1 MRKIKGRFLTICAL
15 CLATV
20 TCMVAGVFAALD
32 KETRT
37 TVAKAESVEVM
48 NDNWTATPT
57 YGNVYRYVSA
67 QNNEISFEKGASIRY
82 ITDNNADS
90 GIRFTAN
97 VDTEI
102 ANVATEVGMLIVPET
117 YISDYNASDYTD
129 YFTYFETVKRKT
141 KNSISATFDKEQ
153 IASGTIKGCIVG
165 IKDANWNRSYQA
177 VTYYIANGEY
187 YYSSPSDAR
196 TIAYV
201 ADKAVT
207 DTEKDYS
214 ENLRNSLAAIVKKSI
229 DAKYSSTA
237 DVSGGI
243 NQTVDLNALFNY
255 GLSGTT
261 TWSIVSGASVTLD
274 GATANIQ
281 EDGET
286 VLRFSA
292 YDGRLTKDVTLNVD
306 CTSQPI
312 TVKYIATADDFMAIS
327 KDLTGNYEL
336 TCDIDMS
343 EKEWTVLGEFSGH
356 LNGNGYTVKNINY
369 TKQASGFG
377 IFQKVLSQGI
387 VERLGVTGY
396 VADAGDWAGVICVEN
411 YGTIRNCWTNV
422 VLKSESAC
430 GYAGLIA
437 LKNMGNGVIE
447 NCYTIGANLGM
458 GTEYSL
464 SKGVLLL
471 EKEQTAHENNV
482 FVLADNNEFTLAI
495 GNTASSSSMLKTLAE
510 MEQASLY
517 SAWDTSIWNI
527 QDGQLPALKTD
538 SGARLTQSEV
548 YIVNTKN
555 SYSVSELS
563 GATIQVKVA
572 AIDCDFGDLSYAIK
586 EQGSNVTVS
595 GAGVVT
601 LPETIT
607 SDLLFTV
614 VVSLNEN
621 VSAEMTFTVSVPKNV
636 VKISTAEQLLAIDGD
651 LNGNYELIADID
663 LTGKTWTPLAAA
675 KLNPGVVGDYTTK
688 GFSGTFNGNGH
699 TIKNFSFTPQ
709 WNGFALFNKIN
720 ASAVVENVCIEATIN
735 DAGSWIGGITGDNY
749 GIIRNCLVKV
759 TLKGSNNDSYA
770 GGICCN
776 NKTGGVIE
784 NCVVLG
790 SIETT
795 PSAYADVS
803 NGAFAVENQGMITQ
817 CFALNTVTTYAVGK
831 ASGLGNLSSQTDGL
845 KTEDEMKSV
854 ATYAEYDTDIWNIV
868 AGEYP
873 SLKSVDEN

>member
-1 MRKIKGRFLTICAL
+1 
-15 CLATV
+15 
-20 TCMVAGVFAALD
+20 
-32 KETRT
+32 
-37 TVAKAESVEVM
+37 
-48 NDNWTATPT
+48 
-57 YGNVYRYVSA
+57 
-67 QNNEISFEKGASIRY
+67 
-82 ITDNNADS
+82 
-90 GIRFTAN
+90 
-97 VDTEI
+97 
-102 ANVATEVGMLIVPET
+102 
-117 YISDYNASDYTD
+117 
-129 YFTYFETVKRKT
+129 
-141 KNSISATFDKEQ
+141 
-153 IASGTIKGCIVG
+153 
-165 IKDANWNRSYQA
+165 
-177 VTYYIANGEY
+177 
-187 YYSSPSDAR
+187 
-196 TIAYV
+196 
-201 ADKAVT
+201 
-207 DTEKDYS
+207 
-214 ENLRNSLAAIVKKSI
+214 
-229 DAKYSSTA
+229 
-237 DVSGGI
+237 
-243 NQTVDLNALFNY
+243 
-255 GLSGTT
+255 
-261 TWSIVSGASVTLD
+261 
-274 GATANIQ
+274 
-281 EDGET
+281 
-286 VLRFSA
+286 
-292 YDGRLTKDVTLNVD
+292 
-306 CTSQPI
+306 
-312 TVKYIATADDFMAIS
+312 MAIS

-336 TCDIDMS
+336 ICDIDMS

-495 GNTASSSSMLKTLAE
+495 GNTASSSSMMKTLAE

-563 GATIQVKVA
+563 GAAIQVKVA
-572 AIDCDFGDLSYAIK
+572 AIDCDFGDLNYAIK

-595 GAGVVT
+595 DAGVVT

-614 VVSLNEN
+614 VVRLNEN

-675 KLNPGVVGDYTTK
+675 KLNPDVAGDYTTK

-854 ATYAEYDTDIWNIV
+854 ATYAKYDTDIWNIV

-873 SLKSVDEN
+873 SLKRLKFVPEKPSST

>member
-1 MRKIKGRFLTICAL
+1 MKRCKWLIAVLALVLSFGLAACGQNATQSTKATEFVTAVEAIEEVTLTDRQAISSAYKLYDDLTDADKQKSEVVSAKTNLDSKKAQYDALVANEAATNFLTVCGEL
-15 CLATV
+15 
-20 TCMVAGVFAALD
+20 
-32 KETRT
+32 
-37 TVAKAESVEVM
+37 
-48 NDNWTATPT
+48 P
-57 YGNVYRYVSA
+57 
-67 QNNEISFEKGASIRY
+67 
-82 ITDNNADS
+82 NADS
-90 GIRFTAN
+90 VTRENRAIIEMAEALYESLGTAAKQ
-97 VDTEI
+97 VDG
-102 ANVATEVGMLIVPET
+102 VAAAYAKLT
-117 YISDYNASDYTD
+117 A
-129 YFTYFETVKRKT
+129 
-141 KNSISATFDKEQ
+141 
-153 IASGTIKGCIVG
+153 
-165 IKDANWNRSYQA
+165 
-177 VTYYIANGEY
+177 
-187 YYSSPSDAR
+187 AR
-196 TIAYV
+196 TA
-201 ADKAVT
+201 
-207 DTEKDYS
+207 
-214 ENLRNSLAAIVKKSI
+214 L
-229 DAKYSSTA
+229 DAL
-237 DVSGGI
+237 I
-243 NQTVDLNALFNY
+243 N
-255 GLSGTT
+255 
-261 TWSIVSGASVTLD
+261 
-274 GATANIQ
+274 
-281 EDGET
+281 
-286 VLRFSA
+286 
-292 YDGRLTKDVTLNVD
+292 
-306 CTSQPI
+306 

-343 EKEWTVLGEFSGH
+343 GKEWTVLGEFSGH

-369 TKQASGFG
+369 LKQASGFG

-396 VADAGDWAGVICVEN
+396 VADAGEWAGVICVEN

-422 VLKSESAC
+422 VLKSEWEG

-458 GTEYSL
+458 GTKSSL
-464 SKGVLLL
+464 PKGVLLL
-471 EKEQTAHENNV
+471 EKEQTAQENNV

-495 GNTASSSSMLKTLAE
+495 GNTPSSSSMLKTLAE

-517 SAWDTSIWNI
+517 SAWDPSIWNI
-527 QDGQLPALKTD
+527 QDGQPPALKTTG
-538 SGARLTQSEV
+538 SGARLTQPKV

-563 GATIQVKVA
+563 GTTIQVKVA
-572 AIDCDFGDLSYAIK
+572 AIDCDFGELNYAIK
-586 EQGSNVTVS
+586 EQGSKVTVS
-595 GAGVVT
+595 ETGVVT

-607 SDLLFTV
+607 SDLSFTV
-614 VVSLNEN
+614 VVSLDEN
-621 VSAEMTFTVSVPKNV
+621 VSAEMTFTVSVPKKV
-636 VKISTAEQLLAIDGD
+636 VKISTAAELLAIDED

-663 LTGKTWTPLAAA
+663 LTGITWTPLAAA
-675 KLNPGVVGDYTTK
+675 KLNPDVAGDYTTK

-749 GIIRNCLVKV
+749 GTIRNCLVKV
-759 TLKGSNNDSYA
+759 TLKGSNIDSYA

-803 NGAFAVENQGMITQ
+803 NGAFAVENQGTIIQ
-817 CFALNTVTTYAVGK
+817 CFALNTVTEYAVGK

-854 ATYAEYDTDIWNIV
+854 ATYAEYDTDIWNIED
-868 AGEYP
+868 GQYP
-873 SLKSVDEN
+873 ALRKTA

>member
-1 MRKIKGRFLTICAL
+1 MRKIKSRFLTICAL

-20 TCMVAGVFAALD
+20 ACMVAGVFAALD
-32 KETRT
+32 KENRT

-57 YGNVYRYVSA
+57 YENVYRYVSA
-67 QNNEISFEKGASIRY
+67 QNYGISFEKGASIRY

-97 VDTEI
+97 VDAEL

-117 YISDYNASDYTD
+117 YISAYNASGYTD
-129 YFTYFETVKRKT
+129 YFNFFEKVKGKT

-237 DVSGGI
+237 DVRGGI

-292 YDGRLTKDVTLNVD
+292 YDGRLTKDVTLNVV
-306 CTSQPI
+306 

-336 TCDIDMS
+336 SCDIDMS

-369 TKQASGFG
+369 TKQDSGFG
-377 IFQKVLSQGI
+377 IFKKVLSQGI

-396 VADAGDWAGVICVEN
+396 VAEAGDWAGVICVEN

-482 FVLADNNEFTLAI
+482 FALADNNEFTLAI

-527 QDGQLPALKTD
+527 QNGQLPALKTD
-538 SGARLTQSEV
+538 GGARLTQSEV

-563 GATIQVKVA
+563 GAAIQVKVA

-595 GAGVVT
+595 RAGVVT

-636 VKISTAEQLLAIDGD
+636 VKISTAEQLLAIDED

-675 KLNPGVVGDYTTK
+675 KLHPDVVGDYTTK

-759 TLKGSNNDSYA
+759 TLQGSKNDSYA

-795 PSAYADVS
+795 PSAYAGVS
-803 NGAFAVENQGMITQ
+803 NGAFAVENQGRITQ

-845 KTEDEMKSV
+845 KTEGEMKSV
-854 ATYAEYDTDIWNIV
+854 ATYAEYDTNIWNIV

>member
-1 MRKIKGRFLTICAL
+1 MKRCKWLIAVLALVLSFGLAACGQNATQSTKATEFVTAVEAIEEVTLTDRQAISSAYKLYDDLTDADKQKSEVVSAKTNLDSKKAQYDALVANEAATNFLTVCGEL
-15 CLATV
+15 
-20 TCMVAGVFAALD
+20 
-32 KETRT
+32 
-37 TVAKAESVEVM
+37 
-48 NDNWTATPT
+48 P
-57 YGNVYRYVSA
+57 
-67 QNNEISFEKGASIRY
+67 
-82 ITDNNADS
+82 NADS
-90 GIRFTAN
+90 VTRENRAIIEMAEALYESLGTAAKQ
-97 VDTEI
+97 VDG
-102 ANVATEVGMLIVPET
+102 VAAAYAKLT
-117 YISDYNASDYTD
+117 A
-129 YFTYFETVKRKT
+129 
-141 KNSISATFDKEQ
+141 
-153 IASGTIKGCIVG
+153 
-165 IKDANWNRSYQA
+165 
-177 VTYYIANGEY
+177 
-187 YYSSPSDAR
+187 AR
-196 TIAYV
+196 TA
-201 ADKAVT
+201 
-207 DTEKDYS
+207 
-214 ENLRNSLAAIVKKSI
+214 L
-229 DAKYSSTA
+229 DAL
-237 DVSGGI
+237 I
-243 NQTVDLNALFNY
+243 N
-255 GLSGTT
+255 
-261 TWSIVSGASVTLD
+261 
-274 GATANIQ
+274 
-281 EDGET
+281 
-286 VLRFSA
+286 
-292 YDGRLTKDVTLNVD
+292 
-306 CTSQPI
+306 

-343 EKEWTVLGEFSGH
+343 GKEWTVLGEFSGH

-369 TKQASGFG
+369 LKQASGFG

-396 VADAGDWAGVICVEN
+396 VADAGNWAGVICVEN

-422 VLKSESAC
+422 VLKSESAG

-437 LKNMGNGVIE
+437 LKNMGNGIIE

-471 EKEQTAHENNV
+471 EKEQTAQENNV

-495 GNTASSSSMLKTLAE
+495 GNTPSSSSMLKTLAE

-517 SAWDTSIWNI
+517 SAWDPSIWNI
-527 QDGQLPALKTD
+527 QDGQLPALKTTG
-538 SGARLTQSEV
+538 SGARLTQPKV

-563 GATIQVKVA
+563 GTTIQVKVA
-572 AIDCDFGDLSYAIK
+572 AIDCDFGELNYAIK
-586 EQGSNVTVS
+586 EQGSKVTVS
-595 GAGVVT
+595 ETGVVT

-607 SDLLFTV
+607 SDLSFTV
-614 VVSLNEN
+614 VVRLDEN
-621 VSAEMTFTVSVPKNV
+621 VSDEMTFTVSVPKNV
-636 VKISTAEQLLAIDGD
+636 VKISTAEQLLAIDED

-675 KLNPGVVGDYTTK
+675 KLNPDVDSDYTTK

-854 ATYAEYDTDIWNIV
+854 ATYAEYNTDIWNIED
-868 AGEYP
+868 GQYP
-873 SLKSVDEN
+873 ALRKTA

>member
-1 MRKIKGRFLTICAL
+1 MKRCKWLIAVLALVLSLGLAACGQNATQSTKATEFVTAVEAIEEVTLTDRQAISGAYKLYDDLTDADKQTSEVVSAKTNLDSKKAQYDALVANEAATKFLTVCGEL
-15 CLATV
+15 
-20 TCMVAGVFAALD
+20 
-32 KETRT
+32 
-37 TVAKAESVEVM
+37 
-48 NDNWTATPT
+48 P
-57 YGNVYRYVSA
+57 
-67 QNNEISFEKGASIRY
+67 
-82 ITDNNADS
+82 NADS
-90 GIRFTAN
+90 VTREDRAIIEMAEALYESLGTAAKQ
-97 VDTEI
+97 VDG
-102 ANVATEVGMLIVPET
+102 VAAAYAKLT
-117 YISDYNASDYTD
+117 A
-129 YFTYFETVKRKT
+129 
-141 KNSISATFDKEQ
+141 
-153 IASGTIKGCIVG
+153 
-165 IKDANWNRSYQA
+165 
-177 VTYYIANGEY
+177 
-187 YYSSPSDAR
+187 AR
-196 TIAYV
+196 TALD
-201 ADKAVT
+201 A
-207 DTEKDYS
+207 
-214 ENLRNSLAAIVKKSI
+214 LI
-229 DAKYSSTA
+229 D
-237 DVSGGI
+237 
-243 NQTVDLNALFNY
+243 
-255 GLSGTT
+255 
-261 TWSIVSGASVTLD
+261 
-274 GATANIQ
+274 
-281 EDGET
+281 
-286 VLRFSA
+286 
-292 YDGRLTKDVTLNVD
+292 
-306 CTSQPI
+306 

-327 KDLTGNYEL
+327 EDLTGNYEL

-377 IFQKVLSQGI
+377 IFQKVLPQGI

-422 VLKSESAC
+422 VLKSESAG

-458 GTEYSL
+458 GTDYSL

-510 MEQASLY
+510 MKQASLY
-517 SAWDTSIWNI
+517 SAWDPSIWNI
-527 QDGQLPALKTD
+527 QEGQLPELKTD
-538 SGARLTQSEV
+538 DGARLTQPKV
-548 YIVNTKN
+548 HIVNTKK

-563 GATIQVKVA
+563 GSTIQVKVA

-586 EQGSNVTVS
+586 EPGSNVTVS

-607 SDLLFTV
+607 SDLSFTV

-636 VKISTAEQLLAIDGD
+636 VKISTAEQLLAIDED
-651 LNGNYELIADID
+651 LNGNYELTADID
-663 LTGKTWTPLAAA
+663 LTDIKWTPLAAA
-675 KLNPGVVGDYTTK
+675 KLNPDVENDYTTK
-688 GFSGTFNGNGH
+688 GFSGRFNGNGH

-720 ASAVVENVCIEATIN
+720 ALAVVENVCIEATIN
-735 DAGSWIGGITGDNY
+735 DAGSWIGGITVDNY
-749 GIIRNCLVKV
+749 GTIRNCLVKV

-803 NGAFAVENQGMITQ
+803 NGAFAVENQGTITQ
-817 CFALNTVTTYAVGK
+817 CFALDTVTEYAVGK
-831 ASGLGNLSSQTDGL
+831 ASGLGNLFSQADGL

-854 ATYAEYDTDIWNIV
+854 ATYAGYDPDIWNIEN
-868 AGEYP
+868 GQYP
-873 SLKSVDEN
+873 ALRKTA

>member
-1 MRKIKGRFLTICAL
+1 MRKIKSRFLTICAL

-20 TCMVAGVFAALD
+20 ACMVAGVFAALD
-32 KETRT
+32 KENRT

-48 NDNWTATPT
+48 NDN
-57 YGNVYRYVSA
+57 RY
-67 QNNEISFEKGASIRY
+67 EISFEKGASIRY

-97 VDTEI
+97 VDVEL

-117 YISDYNASDYTD
+117 YISAYNASGYTD
-129 YFTYFETVKRKT
+129 YFTYFETVKGKT

-177 VTYYIANGEY
+177 VTYYIANDKY

-229 DAKYSSTA
+229 DAKYSSEA
-237 DVSGGI
+237 DVSGVI

-281 EDGET
+281 KDGAT
-286 VLRFSA
+286 LLRFSA
-292 YDGRLTKDVTLNVD
+292 YDGRLTKYVTLNVD
-306 CTSQPI
+306 CTSQST
-312 TVKYIATADDFMAIS
+312 TVKHIATADDFMAIS

-336 TCDIDMS
+336 SCDIDMS
-343 EKEWTVLGEFSGH
+343 GKKWTVLGEFSGH

-396 VADAGDWAGVICVEN
+396 VADAGDWAGVICVDN

-471 EKEQTAHENNV
+471 EKAQTAHENNV
-482 FVLADNNEFTLAI
+482 FVLGDNNEFTLAI
-495 GNTASSSSMLKTLAE
+495 GNTKSSSSMLKTLAE

-517 SAWDTSIWNI
+517 SAWDTPIWNI

-538 SGARLTQSEV
+538 DGERLTQSKV

-563 GATIQVKVA
+563 GTTIQVKVA

-607 SDLLFTV
+607 SDLVFTV

-636 VKISTAEQLLAIDGD
+636 VKISTADQLLAIDKD

-663 LTGKTWTPLAAA
+663 LTGKTWTPLAA
-675 KLNPGVVGDYTTK
+675 
-688 GFSGTFNGNGH
+688 FSGTFNGNGH

-735 DAGSWIGGITGDNY
+735 EAGSWIGGITGDNY

-759 TLKGSNNDSYA
+759 TLEGSNKDSYA

-776 NKTGGVIE
+776 NKAGGVIK

-790 SIETT
+790 SIKTRPT
-795 PSAYADVS
+795 AYKDVS
-803 NGAFAVENQGMITQ
+803 NGAFAVENQGRITQ
-817 CFALNTVTTYAVGK
+817 CFALNTVTRYAVGK

>member
-1 MRKIKGRFLTICAL
+1 MKRCKWLIAVLALVLSLGLAACGHNATQSTKATEFVTAVEAIAEVTLTDRQAISGAYKLYDDLTDADKQKSEVVSAKANLDSKKAQYDALVANEAATDFLTVCGEL
-15 CLATV
+15 
-20 TCMVAGVFAALD
+20 
-32 KETRT
+32 
-37 TVAKAESVEVM
+37 
-48 NDNWTATPT
+48 P
-57 YGNVYRYVSA
+57 
-67 QNNEISFEKGASIRY
+67 
-82 ITDNNADS
+82 NADS
-90 GIRFTAN
+90 VTREDRAIIEMAEALYESLGTAAKQ
-97 VDTEI
+97 VDG
-102 ANVATEVGMLIVPET
+102 VAAAYAKLT
-117 YISDYNASDYTD
+117 A
-129 YFTYFETVKRKT
+129 
-141 KNSISATFDKEQ
+141 
-153 IASGTIKGCIVG
+153 
-165 IKDANWNRSYQA
+165 
-177 VTYYIANGEY
+177 
-187 YYSSPSDAR
+187 AR
-196 TIAYV
+196 TA
-201 ADKAVT
+201 
-207 DTEKDYS
+207 
-214 ENLRNSLAAIVKKSI
+214 L
-229 DAKYSSTA
+229 DAL
-237 DVSGGI
+237 I
-243 NQTVDLNALFNY
+243 N
-255 GLSGTT
+255 
-261 TWSIVSGASVTLD
+261 
-274 GATANIQ
+274 
-281 EDGET
+281 
-286 VLRFSA
+286 
-292 YDGRLTKDVTLNVD
+292 
-306 CTSQPI
+306 

-336 TCDIDMS
+336 ICDIDMS
-343 EKEWTVLGEFSGH
+343 GKEWTVLGEFSGH
-356 LNGNGYTVKNINY
+356 LNGNGYTVKNIKY

-422 VLKSESAC
+422 VLKSESAG

-437 LKNMGNGVIE
+437 LKNKGNGVIE

-458 GTEYSL
+458 GTDYSL

-510 MEQASLY
+510 MKEASLY
-517 SAWDTSIWNI
+517 SAWDTSIWDI
-527 QDGQLPALKTD
+527 QEGKLPALKTD
-538 SGARLTQSEV
+538 GGKRLTQPKV

-563 GATIQVKVA
+563 GSTIQVKVA
-572 AIDCDFGDLSYAIK
+572 AIDCDFGDLSYSIK
-586 EQGSNVTVS
+586 GQESNVTVS
-595 GAGVVT
+595 DAGVVT
-601 LPETIT
+601 LPDTIT
-607 SDLLFTV
+607 SDLSFTV

-621 VSAEMTFTVSVPKNV
+621 VSDEMTFTVSVPKKV
-636 VKISTAEQLLAIDGD
+636 VKISTPEQLLAIDED
-651 LNGNYELIADID
+651 LNGHYELIDDID
-663 LTGKTWTPLAAA
+663 LAGIAWTPLAAA
-675 KLNPGVVGDYTTK
+675 MDGNTTK

-720 ASAVVENVCIEATIN
+720 ASAVVENVCIEATIDN
-735 DAGSWIGGITGDNY
+735 AGSWIGGITVDNF
-749 GIIRNCLVKV
+749 GTIRNCLVNV

-817 CFALNTVTTYAVGK
+817 CFALNTVTEYAVGK

-845 KTEDEMKSV
+845 KTEDQMKSV
-854 ATYAEYDTDIWNIV
+854 DTYAEYDTDIWNIED
-868 AGEYP
+868 GQYP
-873 SLKSVDEN
+873 ALRKTA

>member
-1 MRKIKGRFLTICAL
+1 MKRCKWLIAVLALVLSLGLAACGQNATQSTKATEFVTAVEAIEEVTLTDRQAISGAYKLYDDLTDADKQKSEVVSAKTNLDSKKAQYDALVANEAATKFLTVCGEL
-15 CLATV
+15 
-20 TCMVAGVFAALD
+20 
-32 KETRT
+32 
-37 TVAKAESVEVM
+37 
-48 NDNWTATPT
+48 P
-57 YGNVYRYVSA
+57 
-67 QNNEISFEKGASIRY
+67 
-82 ITDNNADS
+82 NADS
-90 GIRFTAN
+90 VTREDRAIIEMAEALYESLGTAAKQ
-97 VDTEI
+97 VDG
-102 ANVATEVGMLIVPET
+102 VAAAYAKLT
-117 YISDYNASDYTD
+117 A
-129 YFTYFETVKRKT
+129 
-141 KNSISATFDKEQ
+141 
-153 IASGTIKGCIVG
+153 
-165 IKDANWNRSYQA
+165 
-177 VTYYIANGEY
+177 
-187 YYSSPSDAR
+187 AR
-196 TIAYV
+196 TALD
-201 ADKAVT
+201 A
-207 DTEKDYS
+207 
-214 ENLRNSLAAIVKKSI
+214 LI
-229 DAKYSSTA
+229 D
-237 DVSGGI
+237 
-243 NQTVDLNALFNY
+243 
-255 GLSGTT
+255 
-261 TWSIVSGASVTLD
+261 
-274 GATANIQ
+274 
-281 EDGET
+281 
-286 VLRFSA
+286 
-292 YDGRLTKDVTLNVD
+292 
-306 CTSQPI
+306 

-327 KDLTGNYEL
+327 EDLTGNYEL

-377 IFQKVLSQGI
+377 IFQKVLPQGI

-422 VLKSESAC
+422 VLKSESAA

-510 MEQASLY
+510 MKQASLY
-517 SAWDTSIWNI
+517 SAWDPSIWNI
-527 QDGQLPALKTD
+527 QEGQLPALKTD

-563 GATIQVKVA
+563 EEPTIQVKVA
-572 AIDCDFGDLSYAIK
+572 AIDCDFDDLSYAIK
-586 EQGSNVTVS
+586 EQGSHVTVS
-595 GAGVVT
+595 DAGVVT

-607 SDLLFTV
+607 SDLSFTV

-636 VKISTAEQLLAIDGD
+636 VKISTAEQLLAIDED
-651 LNGNYELIADID
+651 LNGNYELTADID

-675 KLNPGVVGDYTTK
+675 RLNPDVENDYTTK
-688 GFSGTFNGNGH
+688 GFSGRFNGNGH

-735 DAGSWIGGITGDNY
+735 DAGSWIGGITVDNY
-749 GIIRNCLVKV
+749 GTIRNCLVNV

-803 NGAFAVENQGMITQ
+803 NGAFAVENQGTITQ
-817 CFALNTVTTYAVGK
+817 CFALDTVTEYAVGK

-854 ATYAEYDTDIWNIV
+854 ATYAGYDPDIWNIEN
-868 AGEYP
+868 GQYP
-873 SLKSVDEN
+873 ALRKTA

>member
-1 MRKIKGRFLTICAL
+1 MKRCKWLIAVLALVLSFGLAACGQNATQSTKATEFVTAVEAIEEVTLTDRQAISGAYKLYDDLTDADKQKSEVVSAKTNLDSKKAQYDALVANEAATNFLTVCGEL
-15 CLATV
+15 
-20 TCMVAGVFAALD
+20 
-32 KETRT
+32 
-37 TVAKAESVEVM
+37 
-48 NDNWTATPT
+48 P
-57 YGNVYRYVSA
+57 
-67 QNNEISFEKGASIRY
+67 
-82 ITDNNADS
+82 NADS
-90 GIRFTAN
+90 VTRENRAIIEMAEALYESLGTAAKQ
-97 VDTEI
+97 VDG
-102 ANVATEVGMLIVPET
+102 VAAAYEKLTAARKALDALI
-117 YISDYNASDYTD
+117 D
-129 YFTYFETVKRKT
+129 
-141 KNSISATFDKEQ
+141 
-153 IASGTIKGCIVG
+153 
-165 IKDANWNRSYQA
+165 
-177 VTYYIANGEY
+177 
-187 YYSSPSDAR
+187 
-196 TIAYV
+196 
-201 ADKAVT
+201 
-207 DTEKDYS
+207 
-214 ENLRNSLAAIVKKSI
+214 
-229 DAKYSSTA
+229 
-237 DVSGGI
+237 
-243 NQTVDLNALFNY
+243 
-255 GLSGTT
+255 
-261 TWSIVSGASVTLD
+261 
-274 GATANIQ
+274 
-281 EDGET
+281 
-286 VLRFSA
+286 
-292 YDGRLTKDVTLNVD
+292 
-306 CTSQPI
+306 

-327 KDLTGNYEL
+327 EDLTGNYEL

-343 EKEWTVLGEFSGH
+343 GKAWTVLEEFSGH

-369 TKQASGFG
+369 TKQDSGFG
-377 IFQKVLSQGI
+377 IFKKVSSLGI

-422 VLKSESAC
+422 VLKSESAG

-482 FVLADNNEFTLAI
+482 FALADNNEFTRAI
-495 GNTASSSSMLKTLAE
+495 GNTPSSSSMLKTLAQ
-510 MEQASLY
+510 MKQASLY

-538 SGARLTQSEV
+538 SGARLTQPEV
-548 YIVNTKN
+548 YIVNTKE

-563 GATIQVKVA
+563 EKPTIQVKVA
-572 AIDCDFGDLSYAIK
+572 AIDCDFGELNYAIK
-586 EQGSNVTVS
+586 EQGSNVKVS
-595 GAGVVT
+595 ETGVVT
-601 LPETIT
+601 LPETIK
-607 SDLLFTV
+607 SDLSFTV
-614 VVSLNEN
+614 VVRLNEN
-621 VSAEMTFTVSVPKNV
+621 VSDEMTFTVSVPKNV
-636 VKISTAEQLLAIDGD
+636 VKISTAEQLLAIDED

-663 LTGKTWTPLAAA
+663 LTGITWTPLAAA
-675 KLNPGVVGDYTTK
+675 KLNPDVAGDYTTK

-749 GIIRNCLVKV
+749 GTIRNCLVKV
-759 TLKGSNNDSYA
+759 TLKGSNIDSYA

-803 NGAFAVENQGMITQ
+803 NGAFAVENQGTIIQ
-817 CFALNTVTTYAVGK
+817 CFALNTVTEYAVGK